1 MMPWELAPT
10 INEIV
15 YNRPEPAERRDLSF
29 STRSGRFHVGDIVR
43 FFFGSVIRSG
53 RVTTRFS
60 RGGLHFYHIE
70 AAGHVWYRGIIE
82 SDIISKLNN
91 NGKTRES

>member
-29 STRSGRFHVGDIVR
+29 ST
-43 FFFGSVIRSG
+43 GSDEV
-53 RVTTRFS
+53 
-60 RGGLHFYHIE
+60 
-70 AAGHVWYRGIIE
+70 
-82 SDIISKLNN
+82 
-91 NGKTRES
+91 